1 MIDIEKRKRVMQRS
15 IMLGHCI
22 CNPKKACPC
31 DIFKQKDIC
40 PCAGERVEYAIEEV
54 ALTQLVEK
62 AGCASKINQNDLK
75 KVLTGLPEINDPRV
89 LVGTNTCD
97 DAGVFALDENTAL
110 VQTVDVFTPGVD
122 DPYTF
127 GQIAAANSLSDVY
140 AMGGKPLT
148 ALSII
153 GFPIETLSPRV
164 MTQMLRGGMDKMAEA
179 GVPIVG
185 GHSINDE
192 NPKFG
197 YAVTGVVNPSKI
209 VTNDGA
215 KPGDVLILTKPIG
228 VGFISFANQL
238 GRASES
244 VIAAASR
251 SMTELNKTAAEVMV
265 EVGVNSATDVT
276 GFGLLGHL
284 SEMAAQSGVTAEVY
298 ADQVP
303 IFDEVMD
310 YASQGMISGGVER
323 NREYAAGK
331 VTANGISEEMLS
343 ILCDPQTSGGLLM
356 SVSQAKVAPL
366 LSQLRA
372 RGVIQACVIGAV
384 LPKSDTP
391 VIVKEQ
397 ESSIKLDSVIQEEAA
412 AMAELPSED
421 CCGGNGHECCASGPD
436 LATERS
442 AIDVASKFGAFM
454 REVNG
459 EGAIPVRTKE
469 LIAIALS
476 LLSKCEP
483 CIKIHIDKARSIG
496 VSEEEIQEAVWMAIS
511 FGGAPTMMFYESV
524 MGKE

>member
-1 MIDIEKRKRVMQRS
+1 MIDIEKRRLVMQRS
-15 IMLGHCI
+15 IKLGHCI
-22 CNPKKACPC
+22 CNPKQACPC
-31 DIFKQKDIC
+31 EIFKQKDIC
-40 PCAGERVEYAIEEV
+40 PCAGERAEYAIEEV

-75 KVLTGLPEINDPRV
+75 KVLAGLPEIIDERV

-97 DAGVFALDENTAL
+97 DAGVFVLDGNTAL

-153 GFPIETLSPRV
+153 GFPIETLSHRV

-179 GVPIVG
+179 EVPIIG
-185 GHSINDE
+185 GHSINDHD
-192 NPKFG
+192 PKFG

-215 KPGDVLILTKPIG
+215 KVDDILILTKPIG

-238 GRASES
+238 GRASTAA
-244 VIAAASR
+244 IAAASR
-251 SMTELNKTAAEVMV
+251 SMTELNKTAAEVMI
-265 EVGVNSATDVT
+265 EMGVNSATDVT

-303 IFDEVMD
+303 FFDEVLD
-310 YASQGMISGGVER
+310 YAAQGMISGGVER
-323 NREYAAGK
+323 NKEYAVRRVSAD
-331 VTANGISEEMLS
+331 GISDEMLS
-343 ILCDPQTSGGLLM
+343 VLCDPQTSGGLLM
-356 SVSQAKVAPL
+356 SVPQAKVAPL

-372 RGVIQACVIGAV
+372 RGVTQACVIGTMIAKTNTDV
-384 LPKSDTP
+384 
-391 VIVKEQ
+391 VVKAQ
-397 ESSIKLDSVIQEEAA
+397 ETGCNLSSVIQEAPT
-412 AMAELPSED
+412 MAELPSEA
-421 CCGGNGHECCASGPD
+421 CCGGNGHDCCA
-436 LATERS
+436 ATPQATLEP
-442 AIDVASKFGAFM
+442 ASTTTPKPKFGDFM
-454 REVNG
+454 KEVMAP
-459 EGAIPVRTKE
+459 GAIPFRTKE
-469 LIAIALS
+469 LMAIALS
-476 LLSKCEP
+476 LLAKCEP
-483 CIKIHIDKARSIG
+483 CIKVHIEKAKSVGI
-496 VSEEEIQEAVWMAIS
+496 SEAEIQEAVWMAIA